1 MCWFLLSPGPFIVW
15 TRIHSFHIYCR
26 IKSDLQNVEMIHSIR
41 IISHNCITFSIWP
54 HSLDKTMYFKEPFQD
69 EDFSE
74 TGNLLSLSFLNCG
87 LKNFVT
93 MIRKSTRNCCCIISV
108 QCHSWQL
115 PLSRFPKLVP
125 CFKWWKIFME
135 FIHTKAINRF
145 SFFPAITFRRTI
157 ALQYTIQFINF
168 LSNLNKNYNR
178 LNDSL
183 IMTL

>member
-1 MCWFLLSPGPFIVW
+1 
-15 TRIHSFHIYCR
+15 
-26 IKSDLQNVEMIHSIR
+26 
-41 IISHNCITFSIWP
+41 
-54 HSLDKTMYFKEPFQD
+54 
-69 EDFSE
+69 
-74 TGNLLSLSFLNCG
+74 
-87 LKNFVT
+87 

-157 ALQYTIQFINF
+157 ALHFNTFNKFPVQSQQKLQQTKWQFKYDIITFRNNVGRWKREISLSMQLCKKCAVCRCYVRSTSASASHKIKIISRASTTIV
-168 LSNLNKNYNR
+168 R
-178 LNDSL
+178 V
-183 IMTL
+183 